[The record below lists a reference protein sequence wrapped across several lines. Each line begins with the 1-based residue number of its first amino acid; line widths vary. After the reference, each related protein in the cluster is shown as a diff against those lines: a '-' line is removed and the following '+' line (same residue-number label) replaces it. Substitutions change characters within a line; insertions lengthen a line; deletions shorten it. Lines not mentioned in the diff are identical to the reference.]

1 MTQRSSEPAG
11 RSSTEPVRVGVIGA
25 RGRMGAEVV
34 RAVEAADDLEV
45 VAMVDAGDWLFN
57 LSDAGAEV
65 VVDFTSP
72 EVVMDNIRFCVDNDI
87 HAVVGTSGFDAQR
100 LSTVA
105 EWLEPKPSLGVLV
118 APNFAIGAV
127 LSMRFAELAA
137 RYYESAE
144 VVELHHPRKLD
155 APSGTA
161 AHTARLITQAR
172 EAAGMAPMPDA
183 TAQEAPGAR
192 GTLVGDVRV
201 HSLRVAGLIAHQ
213 EVVFGTE
220 GETLTL
226 RHDSLDRKSF
236 MPGVLLAVRSVFTHP
251 GLSVGLDKYMDL

>member
-1 MTQRSSEPAG
+1 
-11 RSSTEPVRVGVIGA
+11 
-25 RGRMGAEVV
+25 MGAEVC
-34 RAVEAADDLEV
+34 RAVEATQDMEV

-65 VVDFTSP
+65 VVDFTHP
-72 EVVMDNIRFCVDNDI
+72 DVVLDNIRFCVDNDI
-87 HAVVGTSGFDAQR
+87 HAVVGTSGFDATK

-105 EWLEPKPSLGVLV
+105 EWLEPKPGLGVLI

-137 RYYESAE
+137 KYYDSAE
-144 VVELHHPRKLD
+144 VVELHHPGKAD

-161 AHTARLITQAR
+161 AHTAWLISKAR
-172 EAAGMAPMPDA
+172 AAAGMAPMPDA
-183 TAQEAPGAR
+183 TTQEVPGAR
-192 GTLVGDVRV
+192 GALVGDVRV

-236 MPGVLLAVRSVFTHP
+236 MPGVLLATRSVFDHP
-251 GLSVGLDKYMDL
+251 GLSVGLDKYLDL

>member
-1 MTQRSSEPAG
+1 
-11 RSSTEPVRVGVIGA
+11 
-25 RGRMGAEVV
+25 MGAEVC
-34 RAVEAADDLEV
+34 RAVEAAPDMEV
-45 VAMVDAGDWLFN
+45 VGMVDAGDWLFN

-87 HAVVGTSGFDAQR
+87 HAVVGTSGFDARR
-100 LSTVA
+100 LGTVA
-105 EWLEPKPSLGVLV
+105 EWLEPKPELGVLV

-137 RYYESAE
+137 RYYDSAE
-144 VVELHHPRKLD
+144 IIELHHPRKVD

-161 AHTARLITQAR
+161 AHTARLISQAR
-172 EAAGMAPMPDA
+172 EAAGLGPMPDA
-183 TAQEAPGAR
+183 TTQEAPGAR
-192 GTLVGDVRV
+192 GTVVGDVRV
-201 HSLRVAGLIAHQ
+201 HSLRIAGLIAHQ

-236 MPGVLLAVRSVFTHP
+236 MPGVLLAVRSIARHP

>member
-1 MTQRSSEPAG
+1 
-11 RSSTEPVRVGVIGA
+11 VIGA
-25 RGRMGAEVV
+25 RGRMGAEVC
-34 RAVEAADDLEV
+34 RAVEAAGDLEV

-100 LSTVA
+100 LAKVA
-105 EWLEPKPSLGVLV
+105 EWLEPKPELGVLI

-137 RYYESAE
+137 RYYESVE
-144 VVELHHPRKLD
+144 VIELHHPRKVD

-161 AHTARLITQAR
+161 AHTARLISQAR
-172 EAAGMAPMPDA
+172 EAAGLAPMPDA
-183 TAQEAPGAR
+183 TTQEAPGAR

-236 MPGVLLAVRSVFTHP
+236 MPGVLLAVRSIFNHP
-251 GLSVGLDKYMDL
+251 GLSVGLDKYMDLS